1 MLRLSAPP
9 ISWPVAAFSACLV
22 LRTLSVLAAK
32 DRDYVHNRP
41 TYKLARMMMSV
52 DGRLV
57 VMLVLIEANVCV
69 GNGIVAIFVPLSSCF
84 VISSSEL

>member
-1 MLRLSAPP
+1 M
-9 ISWPVAAFSACLV
+9 

-41 TYKLARMMMSV
+41 IFKRTRMLMSV
-52 DGRLV
+52 HGTLV

-69 GNGIVAIFVPLSSCF
+69 GNGIAAIFVPLSSCF
-84 VISSSEL
+84 VISSSELATRVAAMPSRDGTCR